1 MVKGTARGIR
11 FVYFDLDDT
20 LVDTTTA
27 VEGAYAAARAA
38 IAPELAA
45 NGLKAP
51 AAAAEEELLGVFGS
65 RLPREYFIAWLAEAG
80 ATDGLARDLAT
91 RAAAAYR
98 ARLGA
103 IPAYPG
109 AAGVLAELAA
119 RGVGRGV
126 ITDGR
131 RDGQRRKLK
140 DAGLAD
146 LVGPVFISEDYPLFE
161 NKPGQRMFEDA
172 LAAAGFPAAD
182 VAFVGDRVKDVIG
195 ANLAGMVSVRVW
207 QGWATRE
214 RAAAGLRVAQADV
227 NLRTLAE
234 LPEALA
240 AFAGAV

>member
-1 MVKGTARGIR
+1 MVKSAAGIR

-27 VEGAYAAARAA
+27 VEAAYAAARAA
-38 IAPELAA
+38 IAPDLATR
-45 NGLKAP
+45 GLRAP
-51 AAAAEEELLGVFGS
+51 AAAVEEDLLSIFGS

-80 ATDGLARDLAT
+80 GTDGLARDLAA

-98 ARLGA
+98 TRLGA
-103 IPAYPG
+103 IPPFPAT
-109 AAGVLAELAA
+109 AAVLTELAA
-119 RGVGRGV
+119 RGIGRGV
-126 ITDGR
+126 ITDGI
-131 RDGQRRKLK
+131 RDEQRRKLK

-146 LVGPVFISEDYPLFE
+146 LVGPVFISEDYPMFE

-172 LAAAGFPAAD
+172 LAAAGFPAAE

-214 RAAAGLRVAQADV
+214 RTAAGLRVAQADV
-227 NLRTLAE
+227 DLRTLAE

-240 AFAGAV
+240 AFAADV